1 MLPGYSKNVSKNI
14 KLDLSSLN
22 EKDKHELIVFISRI
36 SEVSYRR
43 GFQQGSVT
51 KAFQKCDPA
60 DLRYQRDI
68 DDAPWG
74 ENGMPS
80 GRSAIDILEIE
91 YADGFKDIG
100 LSIEKVKK

>member
-1 MLPGYSKNVSKNI
+1 MLSACGSNVSKGI
-14 KLDLSSLN
+14 KLNLTGLSEN
-22 EKDKHELIVFISRI
+22 DKHELIKFISRI

-51 KAFQKCDPA
+51 KAFQKCDPGE
-60 DLRYQRDI
+60 LRYNRDI

-74 ENGMPS
+74 ESGMPS

-91 YADGFKDIG
+91 YGDGFKDIG
-100 LSIEKVKK
+100 LTIDKARK